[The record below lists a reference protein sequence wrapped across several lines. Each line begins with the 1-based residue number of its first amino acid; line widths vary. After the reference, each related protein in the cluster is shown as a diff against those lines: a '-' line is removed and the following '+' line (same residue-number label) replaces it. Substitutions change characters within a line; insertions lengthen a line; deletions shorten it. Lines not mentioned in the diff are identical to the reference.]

1 MKDKKKKDGM
11 KPKST
16 PPPSPE
22 TKAEVNPA
30 AENTAGVAPET
41 IAIDETAL
49 LKEEVAALKDQ
60 MLRAMAEAEN
70 TRKRTQRDLE
80 DGRKYAVTSFARD
93 LLNVLDNFY
102 RTEEHMPKDAE
113 ALDPAVKNVIDG
125 INMTRNELV
134 RVFESHGIRRIDPKG
149 EAFDHNLHQAV
160 AQVPD
165 AKVAPGTVVHVVQA
179 GYMLHDRLLRP
190 AMVAVSAAPNTPA

>member
-11 KPKST
+11 KPKSHKST
-16 PPPSPE
+16 SPE
-22 TKAEVNPA
+22 TQADVSPT
-30 AENTAGVAPET
+30 AENTADTAPE
-41 IAIDETAL
+41 AAAVDETAL

-102 RTEEHMPKDAE
+102 RTEEHTPKD
-113 ALDPAVKNVIDG
+113 V
-125 INMTRNELV
+125 
-134 RVFESHGIRRIDPKG
+134 
-149 EAFDHNLHQAV
+149 
-160 AQVPD
+160 
-165 AKVAPGTVVHVVQA
+165 
-179 GYMLHDRLLRP
+179 
-190 AMVAVSAAPNTPA
+190 